1 MTQPSSTP
9 SSDYDTR
16 DLWQKDHDHV
26 LHSFAHLPTFDKEGS
41 LVISRGEG
49 AYVWDTDGKRYLDGI
64 GGLWCV
70 NIGYG
75 NEEMA
80 EALARQARE
89 LSFFTSF
96 TDTTNPPHA
105 ELGAKLAALTPR
117 RLNRAY
123 LTGSGSAAN
132 DSAVRI
138 IHHYF
143 NRLGKPT
150 KKKLLTRTHAYH
162 GTTHIT
168 MSLGGKPEDR
178 PGFDFN
184 EEVVEHVSA
193 PYPYRRPEGTTLEE
207 FCDMLVEELEQK
219 ILELGPEN
227 VAGFFAEPIMGA
239 GGVIVPPPGYH
250 QRTQEVCRRYGVLTV
265 SDEVVTG
272 FGRLGHMFASEP
284 MFGLDPDIIVCAKGI
299 SSGYIPLGGAI
310 ISDEIYEVL
319 ADPAVEGAFSHGY
332 TYSGHPIACVA
343 ALKNI
348 EIIERDD
355 ICGHVREVGPHLEEQ
370 LATLSDLP
378 LVGDVRGSHFMMC
391 VENVADK
398 ETKELLPESVNIGKR
413 IADHCEERGVFVR
426 PVDHLNVISPP
437 LILTRDQ
444 IETIAGTLRESIL
457 ATMDDL
463 VREGL
468 WKGR

>member
-1 MTQPSSTP
+1 
-9 SSDYDTR
+9 
-16 DLWQKDHDHV
+16 
-26 LHSFAHLPTFDKEGS
+26 
-41 LVISRGEG
+41 
-49 AYVWDTDGKRYLDGI
+49 
-64 GGLWCV
+64 
-70 NIGYG
+70 
-75 NEEMA
+75 
-80 EALARQARE
+80 
-89 LSFFTSF
+89 
-96 TDTTNPPHA
+96 
-105 ELGAKLAALTPR
+105 
-117 RLNRAY
+117 
-123 LTGSGSAAN
+123 
-132 DSAVRI
+132 
-138 IHHYF
+138 
-143 NRLGKPT
+143 
-150 KKKLLTRTHAYH
+150 
-162 GTTHIT
+162 